1 MFKHTVTYKDYDGKE
16 RTETFYFHY
25 NEAELMEMVNSE
37 EGDFSARVKRLVDA
51 NEQSKVIKIVKK
63 FVLDAFGL
71 KSDDGRRFKKN
82 EDIRE
87 AFEQHPAYSIIFMK
101 MARDSKFAAD
111 FINNVVPEE
120 YRGKIE
126 LPKAE

>member
-1 MFKHTVTYKDYDGKE
+1 MFKDTVTYKDYDGKE
-16 RTETFYFHY
+16 RTESFYFHY
-25 NEAELMEMVNSE
+25 NEAELMEMINSE

-63 FVLDAFGL
+63 FVLDAFGI
-71 KSDDGRRFKKN
+71 KSDDGRRFMKSD
-82 EDIRE
+82 EIRE
-87 AFEQHPAYSIIFMK
+87 AFEQCPAYSIIFMK
-101 MARDSKFAAD
+101 MARDAKFAAD

>member
-16 RTETFYFHY
+16 RTESFYFHY
-25 NEAELMEMVNSE
+25 NEAELMEMINSE
-37 EGDFSARVKRLVDA
+37 EGDFSARVQRLVDA

-63 FVLDAFGL
+63 FVLDAFGI
-71 KSDDGRRFKKN
+71 KSEDGRRFEKSEEISK
-82 EDIRE
+82 
-87 AFEQHPAYSIIFMK
+87 AFEQCPAYSIIFMK

-111 FINNVVPEE
+111 FINNIVPEE
-120 YRGKIE
+120 YRGKLE